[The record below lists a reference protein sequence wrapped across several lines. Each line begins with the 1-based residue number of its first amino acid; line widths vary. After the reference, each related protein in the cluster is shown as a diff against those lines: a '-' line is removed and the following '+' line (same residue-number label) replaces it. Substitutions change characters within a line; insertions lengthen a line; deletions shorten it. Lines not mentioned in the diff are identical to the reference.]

1 MRYTY
6 VRQHDTT
13 DCAAACLAM
22 VCLHYKKEV
31 TITRLRDMMGT
42 DLKGTNLVGLQKAA
56 NELGFTT
63 AAVRVDRENFL
74 SDFSLPCIAQVI
86 TDQGLAHFVVVF
98 KKTTIKD
105 DGARRKHML
114 QDAESRKEEEE
125 KGKKHKC
132 KDYVIIG
139 DPGTELK
146 KISLDEFYKNFT
158 GVLLLLNPTSEFKG
172 GKIEKGGMMKRY
184 INLLLPQKKLF
195 FYAILSSII
204 TTILGIASSMF
215 NKILMDE
222 VLPYGLNSLLVT
234 LILVFSVVSITST
247 LIGFVRQWVLIHLS
261 IKIDIPLMLGYF
273 GHIFNL
279 PMKFFAT
286 RKTGDIT
293 TRYSDANTIKS
304 IFTSIALSLVMDI
317 SMAVI
322 TGIILFRMNAMLF
335 SISLFMALVS
345 ILLVLVYKQP
355 YKKINEE
362 SMAQSAALNSQMI
375 ESLRGIETVK
385 CNANEQTELDNLERE
400 YMKSLK
406 ISLRSSRISTT
417 QGLISSF
424 ISTGFSMLT
433 TYVGI
438 TQVLNG
444 EMTLGGFMAFST
456 LSGYF
461 TSPLSNLIGLQMQI
475 QEASISMKR
484 LTEIMDYPSEYE
496 TAEGVEQSEL
506 DKVEGDIEFKDVTF
520 RYGNRAPALDHIS
533 FTIPAGK
540 KVALVGGSGSGKSTI
555 TKLLLKYYDPED
567 GEIDINGA
575 NLAEYTN
582 SSVRRAIAY
591 VPQNIE
597 LFSKTIYDNIRIS
610 RMDATLDEVK
620 EAAHKAWEELLA
632 SRRDMEKKGEETLQ
646 WMKENDRRGIVLAGR
661 PYHVDP
667 EINHGIPELITS
679 YGFAVLTEDSISQLG
694 EIERPLVVTDQWMY
708 HTRLYRAASYVKSQ
722 NNLDLIQLNSFG
734 CGLDA
739 VTTDQVNDILTG
751 SGKIYTVLKID
762 EVNNLGAARIRIRSL
777 IAALRVRD
785 KKHYERKVVSSA
797 YHRITFTKDMKK
809 DYTILCP
816 QMSPIHFDLIEPA
829 IRSFG
834 YQVEVLQND
843 NRSAIDTGLKYV
855 NNDACYPSL
864 IVVGQIMDA
873 LLSGKYDLDHTA
885 IFMSQTGGGCRA
897 SNYIGFIRRA
907 LERAGMGQ
915 IPVISVNANGME
927 TNPGFSI
934 TLPLLTKAMQAVV
947 YGDIFMRV
955 LYATRPYEKEPGSAN
970 ALHQKWKA
978 RCIKSLSKRVPN
990 MMEFSRNISG
1000 IVRDFDELP
1009 RISGLQKPKVGI
1021 VGEILVKFS
1030 PLANNHIVELLES
1043 EGAEAVMPDL
1053 MDFLLY
1059 CFYNSNFKAANLGG
1073 KKSSASLCNMGI
1085 SLLEYFRKAA
1095 RRELMKSKHFTA
1107 PARIANL
1114 AEMAKDFVSIGNQT
1128 GEGWFLTGEML
1139 ELIHSGVGN
1148 IVCTQPFGCLPNH
1161 IVGKGVIKELRK
1173 AYPNSNIIAVDYD
1186 PGASEVNQ
1194 LNRIKLMLST
1204 AQKNLKNID
1213 I

>member
-105 DGARRKHML
+105 EGARRKHML
-114 QDAESRKEEEE
+114 QDAETRKEEEK

-172 GKIEKGGMMKRY
+172 GKLGSRDGKDGKDGKSGKYGMMKRY
-184 INLLLPQKKLF
+184 IDLLLPQKKLF
-195 FYAILSSII
+195 FYAILSSVI

-222 VLPYGLNSLLVT
+222 VLPYGLNNLLVT

-293 TRYSDANTIKS
+293 TRYSDADTIKS

-322 TGIILFRMNAMLF
+322 TGIILFRMKAMLF

-355 YKKINEE
+355 YKRINEE

-438 TQVLNG
+438 SQVLNG

-456 LSGYF
+456 LSSYF
-461 TSPLSNLIGLQMQI
+461 TSPLSNLIGLQMEI

-484 LTEIMDYPSEYE
+484 LTEIMDYPAENE
-496 TAEGVEQSEL
+496 TAEGMEQSEME
-506 DKVEGDIEFKDVTF
+506 KVEGDIEFKDVTF
-520 RYGNRAPALDHIS
+520 RYGNRAPALDHVS

-540 KVALVGGSGSGKSTI
+540 KVALVGSSGSGKSTI

-567 GEIDINGA
+567 GEIDVNGV
-575 NLAEYTN
+575 NLAEYSN
-582 SSVRRAIAY
+582 HSVRRAIAY
-591 VPQNIE
+591 VPQNVE

-620 EAAHKAWEELLA
+620 EAAKKADAHEFIRHLPLQYNTYLEEAGNGLSGGEKQRIALARAFLKDSNLYILDESTSNLDFATETLIFNMIYEQLADRSMLIVAHRLSTIRDCDLILVMDHGKIVERGNHEEL
-632 SRRDMEKKGEETLQ
+632 
-646 WMKENDRRGIVLAGR
+646 
-661 PYHVDP
+661 
-667 EINHGIPELITS
+667 
-679 YGFAVLTEDSISQLG
+679 
-694 EIERPLVVTDQWMY
+694 
-708 HTRLYRAASYVKSQ
+708 
-722 NNLDLIQLNSFG
+722 
-734 CGLDA
+734 
-739 VTTDQVNDILTG
+739 
-751 SGKIYTVLKID
+751 
-762 EVNNLGAARIRIRSL
+762 
-777 IAALRVRD
+777 
-785 KKHYERKVVSSA
+785 
-797 YHRITFTKDMKK
+797 
-809 DYTILCP
+809 
-816 QMSPIHFDLIEPA
+816 
-829 IRSFG
+829 
-834 YQVEVLQND
+834 
-843 NRSAIDTGLKYV
+843 
-855 NNDACYPSL
+855 
-864 IVVGQIMDA
+864 
-873 LLSGKYDLDHTA
+873 
-885 IFMSQTGGGCRA
+885 
-897 SNYIGFIRRA
+897 
-907 LERAGMGQ
+907 
-915 IPVISVNANGME
+915 
-927 TNPGFSI
+927 
-934 TLPLLTKAMQAVV
+934 
-947 YGDIFMRV
+947 
-955 LYATRPYEKEPGSAN
+955 
-970 ALHQKWKA
+970 
-978 RCIKSLSKRVPN
+978 
-990 MMEFSRNISG
+990 
-1000 IVRDFDELP
+1000 
-1009 RISGLQKPKVGI
+1009 
-1021 VGEILVKFS
+1021 
-1030 PLANNHIVELLES
+1030 
-1043 EGAEAVMPDL
+1043 
-1053 MDFLLY
+1053 
-1059 CFYNSNFKAANLGG
+1059 
-1073 KKSSASLCNMGI
+1073 
-1085 SLLEYFRKAA
+1085 
-1095 RRELMKSKHFTA
+1095 
-1107 PARIANL
+1107 
-1114 AEMAKDFVSIGNQT
+1114 MAKDGRYA
-1128 GEGWFLTGEML
+1128 
-1139 ELIHSGVGN
+1139 ELWNMQQGI
-1148 IVCTQPFGCLPNH
+1148 FR
-1161 IVGKGVIKELRK
+1161 KRK
-1173 AYPNSNIIAVDYD
+1173 AEPAPQAVAAVVEEDDDGESITY
-1186 PGASEVNQ
+1186 
-1194 LNRIKLMLST
+1194 
-1204 AQKNLKNID
+1204 
-1213 I
+1213 

>member
-114 QDAESRKEEEE
+114 QDAETRKEEEE

-139 DPGTELK
+139 DPATELK

-172 GKIEKGGMMKRY
+172 GKQGKDGKDGKSSKYGMMKRY
-184 INLLLPQKKLF
+184 IDLLLPQKKLF
-195 FYAILSSII
+195 FYAILSSVI

-345 ILLVLVYKQP
+345 ILLVLIYKQP
-355 YKKINEE
+355 YKRINEE
-362 SMAQSAALNSQMI
+362 SMAQAAALNSQMI

-424 ISTGFSMLT
+424 ISTGFGMLT

-438 TQVLNG
+438 MQVLNG
-444 EMTLGGFMAFST
+444 EMTLGGYMAFST
-456 LSGYF
+456 LSSYF

-484 LTEIMDYPSEYE
+484 LTEIMDYPAEYE
-496 TAEGVEQSEL
+496 TAEGTEQSEL
-506 DKVEGDIEFKDVTF
+506 DKVDGDIEFKDVTF
-520 RYGNRAPALDHIS
+520 RYGNRAPALDHVS

-540 KVALVGGSGSGKSTI
+540 KVALVGSSGSGKSTI

-567 GEIDINGA
+567 GEIDVNGV

-582 SSVRRAIAY
+582 HSVRRAIAY

-610 RMDATLDEVK
+610 RMDATMDEVK
-620 EAAHKAWEELLA
+620 EAAKKADAHEFIRHLPLQYNTYLEEAGNGLSGGEKQRIALA
-632 SRRDMEKKGEETLQ
+632 RAFLKDSNLYILDESTSNLDFATETLIFNMIYEQ
-646 WMKENDRRGIVLAGR
+646 LADRSMLIVA
-661 PYHVDP
+661 H
-667 EINHGIPELITS
+667 
-679 YGFAVLTEDSISQLG
+679 
-694 EIERPLVVTDQWMY
+694 
-708 HTRLYRAASYVKSQ
+708 RLSTVRDC
-722 NNLDLIQLNSFG
+722 DLILVM
-734 CGLDA
+734 DH
-739 VTTDQVNDILTG
+739 
-751 SGKIYTVLKID
+751 GKIVERGTHD
-762 EVNNLGAARIRIRSL
+762 ELMAMDGRYAELWNMQQGIF
-777 IAALRVRD
+777 
-785 KKHYERKVVSSA
+785 RK
-797 YHRITFTKDMKK
+797 RK
-809 DYTILCP
+809 P
-816 QMSPIHFDLIEPA
+816 EPA
-829 IRSFG
+829 PQAPSAV
-834 YQVEVLQND
+834 VEED
-843 NRSAIDTGLKYV
+843 DDG
-855 NNDACYPSL
+855 
-864 IVVGQIMDA
+864 
-873 LLSGKYDLDHTA
+873 
-885 IFMSQTGGGCRA
+885 
-897 SNYIGFIRRA
+897 
-907 LERAGMGQ
+907 E
-915 IPVISVNANGME
+915 
-927 TNPGFSI
+927 SI
-934 TLPLLTKAMQAVV
+934 T
-947 YGDIFMRV
+947 Y
-955 LYATRPYEKEPGSAN
+955 
-970 ALHQKWKA
+970 
-978 RCIKSLSKRVPN
+978 
-990 MMEFSRNISG
+990 
-1000 IVRDFDELP
+1000 
-1009 RISGLQKPKVGI
+1009 
-1021 VGEILVKFS
+1021 
-1030 PLANNHIVELLES
+1030 
-1043 EGAEAVMPDL
+1043 
-1053 MDFLLY
+1053 
-1059 CFYNSNFKAANLGG
+1059 
-1073 KKSSASLCNMGI
+1073 
-1085 SLLEYFRKAA
+1085 
-1095 RRELMKSKHFTA
+1095 
-1107 PARIANL
+1107 
-1114 AEMAKDFVSIGNQT
+1114 
-1128 GEGWFLTGEML
+1128 
-1139 ELIHSGVGN
+1139 
-1148 IVCTQPFGCLPNH
+1148 
-1161 IVGKGVIKELRK
+1161 
-1173 AYPNSNIIAVDYD
+1173 
-1186 PGASEVNQ
+1186 
-1194 LNRIKLMLST
+1194 
-1204 AQKNLKNID
+1204 
-1213 I
+1213 

>member
-105 DGARRKHML
+105 EGARRKHML
-114 QDAESRKEEEE
+114 QDAETRKEEEK

-172 GKIEKGGMMKRY
+172 GKLGSRDGKDGKDGKSGKYGMMKRY
-184 INLLLPQKKLF
+184 IDLLLPQKKLF
-195 FYAILSSII
+195 FYAILSSVI

-222 VLPYGLNSLLVT
+222 VLPYGLNNLLVT

-293 TRYSDANTIKS
+293 TRYSDADTIKS

-345 ILLVLVYKQP
+345 ILLVLVFKQP
-355 YKKINEE
+355 YKRINEE
-362 SMAQSAALNSQMI
+362 TMIQSAALNSQMI
-375 ESLRGIETVK
+375 ESLRGIETIK
-385 CNANEQTELDNLERE
+385 CNANEDTQLENLEKE
-400 YMKSLK
+400 YIKSLK
-406 ISLRSSRISTT
+406 ISLRSSRISTG
-417 QGLISSF
+417 QGLISTF

-438 TQVLNG
+438 SQVLHG

-456 LSGYF
+456 LSSYF
-461 TSPLSNLIGLQMQI
+461 TSPLSNLIGLQMSI
-475 QEASISMKR
+475 QEAGISMKR
-484 LTEIMDYPSEYE
+484 LTEIMDYP
-496 TAEGVEQSEL
+496 AEDEANEGSEL
-506 DKVEGDIEFKDVTF
+506 IPLEKVEGDIEFKDVTF

-540 KVALVGGSGSGKSTI
+540 KVALVGSSGSGKSTI

-567 GEIDINGA
+567 GEIDVNGV
-575 NLAEYTN
+575 NLAEY
-582 SSVRRAIAY
+582 SSHSVRRAIAY
-591 VPQNIE
+591 VPQNVE

-620 EAAHKAWEELLA
+620 EAAKKADAHEFIRHLPLQYNTYLEEAGNGLSGGEKQRIALARAFLKDSNLYILDESTSNLDFATETLIFNMIYEQLADRSMLIVAHRLSTIRDCDLILVMDHGKIVERGNHEEL
-632 SRRDMEKKGEETLQ
+632 
-646 WMKENDRRGIVLAGR
+646 
-661 PYHVDP
+661 
-667 EINHGIPELITS
+667 
-679 YGFAVLTEDSISQLG
+679 
-694 EIERPLVVTDQWMY
+694 
-708 HTRLYRAASYVKSQ
+708 
-722 NNLDLIQLNSFG
+722 
-734 CGLDA
+734 
-739 VTTDQVNDILTG
+739 
-751 SGKIYTVLKID
+751 
-762 EVNNLGAARIRIRSL
+762 
-777 IAALRVRD
+777 
-785 KKHYERKVVSSA
+785 
-797 YHRITFTKDMKK
+797 
-809 DYTILCP
+809 
-816 QMSPIHFDLIEPA
+816 
-829 IRSFG
+829 
-834 YQVEVLQND
+834 
-843 NRSAIDTGLKYV
+843 
-855 NNDACYPSL
+855 
-864 IVVGQIMDA
+864 
-873 LLSGKYDLDHTA
+873 
-885 IFMSQTGGGCRA
+885 
-897 SNYIGFIRRA
+897 
-907 LERAGMGQ
+907 
-915 IPVISVNANGME
+915 
-927 TNPGFSI
+927 
-934 TLPLLTKAMQAVV
+934 
-947 YGDIFMRV
+947 
-955 LYATRPYEKEPGSAN
+955 
-970 ALHQKWKA
+970 
-978 RCIKSLSKRVPN
+978 
-990 MMEFSRNISG
+990 
-1000 IVRDFDELP
+1000 
-1009 RISGLQKPKVGI
+1009 
-1021 VGEILVKFS
+1021 
-1030 PLANNHIVELLES
+1030 
-1043 EGAEAVMPDL
+1043 
-1053 MDFLLY
+1053 
-1059 CFYNSNFKAANLGG
+1059 
-1073 KKSSASLCNMGI
+1073 
-1085 SLLEYFRKAA
+1085 
-1095 RRELMKSKHFTA
+1095 
-1107 PARIANL
+1107 
-1114 AEMAKDFVSIGNQT
+1114 MAKDGRYA
-1128 GEGWFLTGEML
+1128 
-1139 ELIHSGVGN
+1139 ELWNMQQGI
-1148 IVCTQPFGCLPNH
+1148 FR
-1161 IVGKGVIKELRK
+1161 KRK
-1173 AYPNSNIIAVDYD
+1173 AEPAPQAVAAVVEEDDDGESITY
-1186 PGASEVNQ
+1186 
-1194 LNRIKLMLST
+1194 
-1204 AQKNLKNID
+1204 
-1213 I
+1213 

>member
-42 DLKGTNLVGLQKAA
+42 DLKGTNLIGLQKAA

-114 QDAESRKEEEE
+114 KDAEARKEDEE

-172 GKIEKGGMMKRY
+172 GKLGKDGKDGKDGKSGKYGMMKRY
-184 INLLLPQKKLF
+184 IDLLLPQKKLF

-222 VLPYGLNSLLVT
+222 VLPYGLNNLLVT

-293 TRYSDANTIKS
+293 TRYSDADTIKS

-355 YKKINEE
+355 YKRINEE

-456 LSGYF
+456 LSSYF

-484 LTEIMDYPSEYE
+484 LTEIMDYPSENE
-496 TAEGVEQSEL
+496 TAEGAEQTEM

-520 RYGNRAPALDHIS
+520 RYGNRAPALDHVS

-540 KVALVGGSGSGKSTI
+540 KVALVGSSGSGKSTI
-555 TKLLLKYYDPED
+555 TKLLLKYYDPES
-567 GEIDINGA
+567 GEIDVNGA
-575 NLAEYTN
+575 NLAEYSN
-582 SSVRRAIAY
+582 HSVRRAIAY
-591 VPQNIE
+591 VPQNVE

-610 RMDATLDEVK
+610 RMDATLEEVK
-620 EAAHKAWEELLA
+620 EAAKKADAHEFIRHLPLQYNTYLEEAGNGLSGGEKQRIALA
-632 SRRDMEKKGEETLQ
+632 RAFLKDSNLYILDESTSNLDFATETLIFNMIYEQ
-646 WMKENDRRGIVLAGR
+646 LADRSMLIVA
-661 PYHVDP
+661 H
-667 EINHGIPELITS
+667 
-679 YGFAVLTEDSISQLG
+679 
-694 EIERPLVVTDQWMY
+694 
-708 HTRLYRAASYVKSQ
+708 RLSTIRDC
-722 NNLDLIQLNSFG
+722 DLILVM
-734 CGLDA
+734 DH
-739 VTTDQVNDILTG
+739 
-751 SGKIYTVLKID
+751 GKIV
-762 EVNNLGAARIRIRSL
+762 
-777 IAALRVRD
+777 
-785 KKHYERKVVSSA
+785 ERGT
-797 YHRITFTKDMKK
+797 H
-809 DYTILCP
+809 
-816 QMSPIHFDLIEPA
+816 
-829 IRSFG
+829 
-834 YQVEVLQND
+834 
-843 NRSAIDTGLKYV
+843 
-855 NNDACYPSL
+855 
-864 IVVGQIMDA
+864 
-873 LLSGKYDLDHTA
+873 
-885 IFMSQTGGGCRA
+885 
-897 SNYIGFIRRA
+897 
-907 LERAGMGQ
+907 
-915 IPVISVNANGME
+915 
-927 TNPGFSI
+927 
-934 TLPLLTKAMQAVV
+934 
-947 YGDIFMRV
+947 
-955 LYATRPYEKEPGSAN
+955 
-970 ALHQKWKA
+970 
-978 RCIKSLSKRVPN
+978 
-990 MMEFSRNISG
+990 
-1000 IVRDFDELP
+1000 DEL
-1009 RISGLQKPKVGI
+1009 
-1021 VGEILVKFS
+1021 
-1030 PLANNHIVELLES
+1030 
-1043 EGAEAVMPDL
+1043 
-1053 MDFLLY
+1053 
-1059 CFYNSNFKAANLGG
+1059 
-1073 KKSSASLCNMGI
+1073 
-1085 SLLEYFRKAA
+1085 
-1095 RRELMKSKHFTA
+1095 
-1107 PARIANL
+1107 
-1114 AEMAKDFVSIGNQT
+1114 MAKDGRYAELWNMQQGIFRKRKPEPAPQVPSAVVEEDDDGESIT
-1128 GEGWFLTGEML
+1128 
-1139 ELIHSGVGN
+1139 
-1148 IVCTQPFGCLPNH
+1148 
-1161 IVGKGVIKELRK
+1161 
-1173 AYPNSNIIAVDYD
+1173 Y
-1186 PGASEVNQ
+1186 
-1194 LNRIKLMLST
+1194 
-1204 AQKNLKNID
+1204 
-1213 I
+1213 

>member
-105 DGARRKHML
+105 EGARRKHML
-114 QDAESRKEEEE
+114 QDAETRKEEEK

-172 GKIEKGGMMKRY
+172 GKLGSRDGKDGKDGKSGKYGMMKRY
-184 INLLLPQKKLF
+184 IDLLLPQKKLF
-195 FYAILSSII
+195 FYAILSSVI

-222 VLPYGLNSLLVT
+222 VLPYGLNNLLVT

-293 TRYSDANTIKS
+293 TRYSDADTIKS

-355 YKKINEE
+355 YKRINEE

-438 TQVLNG
+438 SQVLNG

-456 LSGYF
+456 LSSYF
-461 TSPLSNLIGLQMQI
+461 TSPLSNLIGLQMEI

-484 LTEIMDYPSEYE
+484 LTEIMDYPAENE
-496 TAEGVEQSEL
+496 TAEGMEQSEME
-506 DKVEGDIEFKDVTF
+506 KVEGDIEFKDVTF

-540 KVALVGGSGSGKSTI
+540 KVALVGSSGSGKSTI

-567 GEIDINGA
+567 GEIDVNGV
-575 NLAEYTN
+575 NLAEYSN
-582 SSVRRAIAY
+582 HSVRRAIAY
-591 VPQNIE
+591 VPQNVE

-620 EAAHKAWEELLA
+620 EAAKKADAHEFIRHLPLQYNTYLEEAGNGLSGGEKQRIALARAFLKDSNLYILDESTSNLDFATETLIFNMIYEQLADRSMLIVAHRLSTIRDCDLILVMDHGKIVERGTHEEL
-632 SRRDMEKKGEETLQ
+632 
-646 WMKENDRRGIVLAGR
+646 
-661 PYHVDP
+661 
-667 EINHGIPELITS
+667 
-679 YGFAVLTEDSISQLG
+679 
-694 EIERPLVVTDQWMY
+694 
-708 HTRLYRAASYVKSQ
+708 
-722 NNLDLIQLNSFG
+722 
-734 CGLDA
+734 
-739 VTTDQVNDILTG
+739 
-751 SGKIYTVLKID
+751 
-762 EVNNLGAARIRIRSL
+762 
-777 IAALRVRD
+777 
-785 KKHYERKVVSSA
+785 
-797 YHRITFTKDMKK
+797 
-809 DYTILCP
+809 
-816 QMSPIHFDLIEPA
+816 
-829 IRSFG
+829 
-834 YQVEVLQND
+834 
-843 NRSAIDTGLKYV
+843 
-855 NNDACYPSL
+855 
-864 IVVGQIMDA
+864 
-873 LLSGKYDLDHTA
+873 
-885 IFMSQTGGGCRA
+885 
-897 SNYIGFIRRA
+897 
-907 LERAGMGQ
+907 
-915 IPVISVNANGME
+915 
-927 TNPGFSI
+927 
-934 TLPLLTKAMQAVV
+934 
-947 YGDIFMRV
+947 
-955 LYATRPYEKEPGSAN
+955 
-970 ALHQKWKA
+970 
-978 RCIKSLSKRVPN
+978 
-990 MMEFSRNISG
+990 
-1000 IVRDFDELP
+1000 
-1009 RISGLQKPKVGI
+1009 
-1021 VGEILVKFS
+1021 
-1030 PLANNHIVELLES
+1030 
-1043 EGAEAVMPDL
+1043 
-1053 MDFLLY
+1053 
-1059 CFYNSNFKAANLGG
+1059 
-1073 KKSSASLCNMGI
+1073 
-1085 SLLEYFRKAA
+1085 
-1095 RRELMKSKHFTA
+1095 
-1107 PARIANL
+1107 
-1114 AEMAKDFVSIGNQT
+1114 MAKDGRYA
-1128 GEGWFLTGEML
+1128 
-1139 ELIHSGVGN
+1139 ELWNMQQGI
-1148 IVCTQPFGCLPNH
+1148 FR
-1161 IVGKGVIKELRK
+1161 KRK
-1173 AYPNSNIIAVDYD
+1173 AEPAPQAVAAVVEEDDDGESITY
-1186 PGASEVNQ
+1186 
-1194 LNRIKLMLST
+1194 
-1204 AQKNLKNID
+1204 
-1213 I
+1213 

>member
-105 DGARRKHML
+105 EGARRKHML
-114 QDAESRKEEEE
+114 QDAETRKEEEK

-172 GKIEKGGMMKRY
+172 GKLGSRDGKDGKDGKSGKSGKYGMMKRY
-184 INLLLPQKKLF
+184 IDLLLPQKKLF
-195 FYAILSSII
+195 FYAILSSVI

-222 VLPYGLNSLLVT
+222 VLPYGLNNLLVT

-293 TRYSDANTIKS
+293 TRYSDADTIKS

-355 YKKINEE
+355 YKRINEE

-438 TQVLNG
+438 SQVLNG

-456 LSGYF
+456 LSSYF
-461 TSPLSNLIGLQMQI
+461 TSPLSNLIGLQMEI

-484 LTEIMDYPSEYE
+484 LTEIMDYPAENE
-496 TAEGVEQSEL
+496 TAEGMEQSEME
-506 DKVEGDIEFKDVTF
+506 KVEGDIEFKDVTF

-540 KVALVGGSGSGKSTI
+540 KVALVGSSGSGKSTI

-567 GEIDINGA
+567 GEIDVNGV
-575 NLAEYTN
+575 NLAEYSN
-582 SSVRRAIAY
+582 HSVRRAIAY
-591 VPQNIE
+591 VPQNVE

-620 EAAHKAWEELLA
+620 EAAKKADAHEFIRHLPLQYNTYLEEAGNGLSGGEKQRIALARAFLKDSNLYILDESTSNLDFATETLIFNMIYEQLADRSMLIVAHRLSTIRDCDLILVMDHGKIVERGNHEEL
-632 SRRDMEKKGEETLQ
+632 
-646 WMKENDRRGIVLAGR
+646 
-661 PYHVDP
+661 
-667 EINHGIPELITS
+667 
-679 YGFAVLTEDSISQLG
+679 
-694 EIERPLVVTDQWMY
+694 
-708 HTRLYRAASYVKSQ
+708 
-722 NNLDLIQLNSFG
+722 
-734 CGLDA
+734 
-739 VTTDQVNDILTG
+739 
-751 SGKIYTVLKID
+751 
-762 EVNNLGAARIRIRSL
+762 
-777 IAALRVRD
+777 
-785 KKHYERKVVSSA
+785 
-797 YHRITFTKDMKK
+797 
-809 DYTILCP
+809 
-816 QMSPIHFDLIEPA
+816 
-829 IRSFG
+829 
-834 YQVEVLQND
+834 
-843 NRSAIDTGLKYV
+843 
-855 NNDACYPSL
+855 
-864 IVVGQIMDA
+864 
-873 LLSGKYDLDHTA
+873 
-885 IFMSQTGGGCRA
+885 
-897 SNYIGFIRRA
+897 
-907 LERAGMGQ
+907 
-915 IPVISVNANGME
+915 
-927 TNPGFSI
+927 
-934 TLPLLTKAMQAVV
+934 
-947 YGDIFMRV
+947 
-955 LYATRPYEKEPGSAN
+955 
-970 ALHQKWKA
+970 
-978 RCIKSLSKRVPN
+978 
-990 MMEFSRNISG
+990 
-1000 IVRDFDELP
+1000 
-1009 RISGLQKPKVGI
+1009 
-1021 VGEILVKFS
+1021 
-1030 PLANNHIVELLES
+1030 
-1043 EGAEAVMPDL
+1043 
-1053 MDFLLY
+1053 
-1059 CFYNSNFKAANLGG
+1059 
-1073 KKSSASLCNMGI
+1073 
-1085 SLLEYFRKAA
+1085 
-1095 RRELMKSKHFTA
+1095 
-1107 PARIANL
+1107 
-1114 AEMAKDFVSIGNQT
+1114 MAKDGRYA
-1128 GEGWFLTGEML
+1128 
-1139 ELIHSGVGN
+1139 ELWNMQQGI
-1148 IVCTQPFGCLPNH
+1148 FR
-1161 IVGKGVIKELRK
+1161 KRK
-1173 AYPNSNIIAVDYD
+1173 AEPAPQAVAAVVEEDDDGESITY
-1186 PGASEVNQ
+1186 
-1194 LNRIKLMLST
+1194 
-1204 AQKNLKNID
+1204 
-1213 I
+1213 

>member
-105 DGARRKHML
+105 EGARRKHML
-114 QDAESRKEEEE
+114 QDAETRKEEEK

-172 GKIEKGGMMKRY
+172 GKLGSRDGKDGKDGKSGKYGMMKRY
-184 INLLLPQKKLF
+184 IDLLLPQKKLF
-195 FYAILSSII
+195 FYAILSSVI

-222 VLPYGLNSLLVT
+222 VLPYGLNNLLVT

-438 TQVLNG
+438 SQVLNG

-456 LSGYF
+456 LSSYF
-461 TSPLSNLIGLQMQI
+461 TSPLSNLIGLQMEI

-484 LTEIMDYPSEYE
+484 LTEIMDYPAENE
-496 TAEGVEQSEL
+496 TAEGMEQSEME
-506 DKVEGDIEFKDVTF
+506 KVEGDIEFKDVTF
-520 RYGNRAPALDHIS
+520 RYGNRAPALDHVS

-540 KVALVGGSGSGKSTI
+540 KVALVGSSGSGKSTI

-567 GEIDINGA
+567 GEIDVNGV
-575 NLAEYTN
+575 NLAEY
-582 SSVRRAIAY
+582 SSHSVRRAIAY
-591 VPQNIE
+591 VPQNVE

-620 EAAHKAWEELLA
+620 EAAKKADAHEFIRHLPLQYNTYLEEAGNGLSGGEKQRIALARAFLKDSNLYILDESTSNLDFATETLIFNMIYEQLADRSMLIVAHRLSTIRDCDLILVMDHGKIVERGNHEEL
-632 SRRDMEKKGEETLQ
+632 
-646 WMKENDRRGIVLAGR
+646 
-661 PYHVDP
+661 
-667 EINHGIPELITS
+667 
-679 YGFAVLTEDSISQLG
+679 
-694 EIERPLVVTDQWMY
+694 
-708 HTRLYRAASYVKSQ
+708 
-722 NNLDLIQLNSFG
+722 
-734 CGLDA
+734 
-739 VTTDQVNDILTG
+739 
-751 SGKIYTVLKID
+751 
-762 EVNNLGAARIRIRSL
+762 
-777 IAALRVRD
+777 
-785 KKHYERKVVSSA
+785 
-797 YHRITFTKDMKK
+797 
-809 DYTILCP
+809 
-816 QMSPIHFDLIEPA
+816 
-829 IRSFG
+829 
-834 YQVEVLQND
+834 
-843 NRSAIDTGLKYV
+843 
-855 NNDACYPSL
+855 
-864 IVVGQIMDA
+864 
-873 LLSGKYDLDHTA
+873 
-885 IFMSQTGGGCRA
+885 
-897 SNYIGFIRRA
+897 
-907 LERAGMGQ
+907 
-915 IPVISVNANGME
+915 
-927 TNPGFSI
+927 
-934 TLPLLTKAMQAVV
+934 
-947 YGDIFMRV
+947 
-955 LYATRPYEKEPGSAN
+955 
-970 ALHQKWKA
+970 
-978 RCIKSLSKRVPN
+978 
-990 MMEFSRNISG
+990 
-1000 IVRDFDELP
+1000 
-1009 RISGLQKPKVGI
+1009 
-1021 VGEILVKFS
+1021 
-1030 PLANNHIVELLES
+1030 
-1043 EGAEAVMPDL
+1043 
-1053 MDFLLY
+1053 
-1059 CFYNSNFKAANLGG
+1059 
-1073 KKSSASLCNMGI
+1073 
-1085 SLLEYFRKAA
+1085 
-1095 RRELMKSKHFTA
+1095 
-1107 PARIANL
+1107 
-1114 AEMAKDFVSIGNQT
+1114 MAKDGRYA
-1128 GEGWFLTGEML
+1128 
-1139 ELIHSGVGN
+1139 ELWNMQQGI
-1148 IVCTQPFGCLPNH
+1148 FR
-1161 IVGKGVIKELRK
+1161 KRK
-1173 AYPNSNIIAVDYD
+1173 AEPAPQAVAAVVEEDDDGESITY
-1186 PGASEVNQ
+1186 
-1194 LNRIKLMLST
+1194 
-1204 AQKNLKNID
+1204 
-1213 I
+1213 

>member
-105 DGARRKHML
+105 EGARRKHML
-114 QDAESRKEEEE
+114 QDAETRKEEEK

-172 GKIEKGGMMKRY
+172 GKLGSRDGKGGKDGKDGKSGKYGMMKRY
-184 INLLLPQKKLF
+184 IDLLLPQKKLF
-195 FYAILSSII
+195 FYAILSSVI

-222 VLPYGLNSLLVT
+222 VLPYGLNNLLVT

-293 TRYSDANTIKS
+293 TRYSDADTIKS

-355 YKKINEE
+355 YKRINEE

-438 TQVLNG
+438 SQVLNG

-456 LSGYF
+456 LSSYF

-484 LTEIMDYPSEYE
+484 LTEIMDYPAENE
-496 TAEGVEQSEL
+496 TAEGMEQSEME
-506 DKVEGDIEFKDVTF
+506 KVEGDIEFKDVTF
-520 RYGNRAPALDHIS
+520 RYGNRAPALDHVS

-540 KVALVGGSGSGKSTI
+540 KVALVGSSGSGKSTI

-567 GEIDINGA
+567 GEIDVNGV
-575 NLAEYTN
+575 NLAEY
-582 SSVRRAIAY
+582 SSHSVRRAIAY
-591 VPQNIE
+591 VPQNVE

-620 EAAHKAWEELLA
+620 EAAKKADAHEFIRHLPLQYNTYLEEAGNGLSGGEKQRIALARAFLKDSNLYILDESTSNLDFATETLIFNMIYEQLADRSMLIVAHRLSTIRDCDLILVMDHGKIVERGTHEEL
-632 SRRDMEKKGEETLQ
+632 
-646 WMKENDRRGIVLAGR
+646 
-661 PYHVDP
+661 
-667 EINHGIPELITS
+667 
-679 YGFAVLTEDSISQLG
+679 
-694 EIERPLVVTDQWMY
+694 
-708 HTRLYRAASYVKSQ
+708 
-722 NNLDLIQLNSFG
+722 
-734 CGLDA
+734 
-739 VTTDQVNDILTG
+739 
-751 SGKIYTVLKID
+751 
-762 EVNNLGAARIRIRSL
+762 
-777 IAALRVRD
+777 
-785 KKHYERKVVSSA
+785 
-797 YHRITFTKDMKK
+797 
-809 DYTILCP
+809 
-816 QMSPIHFDLIEPA
+816 
-829 IRSFG
+829 
-834 YQVEVLQND
+834 
-843 NRSAIDTGLKYV
+843 
-855 NNDACYPSL
+855 
-864 IVVGQIMDA
+864 
-873 LLSGKYDLDHTA
+873 
-885 IFMSQTGGGCRA
+885 
-897 SNYIGFIRRA
+897 
-907 LERAGMGQ
+907 
-915 IPVISVNANGME
+915 
-927 TNPGFSI
+927 
-934 TLPLLTKAMQAVV
+934 
-947 YGDIFMRV
+947 
-955 LYATRPYEKEPGSAN
+955 
-970 ALHQKWKA
+970 
-978 RCIKSLSKRVPN
+978 
-990 MMEFSRNISG
+990 
-1000 IVRDFDELP
+1000 
-1009 RISGLQKPKVGI
+1009 
-1021 VGEILVKFS
+1021 
-1030 PLANNHIVELLES
+1030 
-1043 EGAEAVMPDL
+1043 
-1053 MDFLLY
+1053 
-1059 CFYNSNFKAANLGG
+1059 
-1073 KKSSASLCNMGI
+1073 
-1085 SLLEYFRKAA
+1085 
-1095 RRELMKSKHFTA
+1095 
-1107 PARIANL
+1107 
-1114 AEMAKDFVSIGNQT
+1114 MAKDGRYA
-1128 GEGWFLTGEML
+1128 
-1139 ELIHSGVGN
+1139 ELWNMQQGI
-1148 IVCTQPFGCLPNH
+1148 FR
-1161 IVGKGVIKELRK
+1161 KRK
-1173 AYPNSNIIAVDYD
+1173 AEPAPQVSAAVVEEDDDGESITY
-1186 PGASEVNQ
+1186 
-1194 LNRIKLMLST
+1194 
-1204 AQKNLKNID
+1204 
-1213 I
+1213 

>member
-114 QDAESRKEEEE
+114 QDAETRKEEEE

-172 GKIEKGGMMKRY
+172 GKLGSRDGKDGKDGKSGKYGMMKRY
-184 INLLLPQKKLF
+184 IDLLLPQKKLF
-195 FYAILSSII
+195 FYAILSSVI

-222 VLPYGLNSLLVT
+222 VLPYGLNNLLVT

-438 TQVLNG
+438 SQVLNG

-461 TSPLSNLIGLQMQI
+461 TSPLSNLIGLQMEI

-484 LTEIMDYPSEYE
+484 LTEIMDYPAENE
-496 TAEGVEQSEL
+496 TAEGTEQSEME
-506 DKVEGDIEFKDVTF
+506 KVEGDIEFKDVTF
-520 RYGNRAPALDHIS
+520 RYGNRAPALDHVS

-540 KVALVGGSGSGKSTI
+540 KVALVGSSGSGKSTI

-567 GEIDINGA
+567 GEIDVNGV
-575 NLAEYTN
+575 NLAEYSN
-582 SSVRRAIAY
+582 HSVRRAIAY
-591 VPQNIE
+591 VPQNVE

-620 EAAHKAWEELLA
+620 EAAKKADAHEFIRHLPLQYNTYLEEAGNGLSGGEKQRIALARAFLKDSNLYILDESTSNLDFATETLIFNMIYEQLADRSMLIVAHRLSTIRDCDLILVMDHGKIVERGNHEEL
-632 SRRDMEKKGEETLQ
+632 
-646 WMKENDRRGIVLAGR
+646 
-661 PYHVDP
+661 
-667 EINHGIPELITS
+667 
-679 YGFAVLTEDSISQLG
+679 
-694 EIERPLVVTDQWMY
+694 
-708 HTRLYRAASYVKSQ
+708 
-722 NNLDLIQLNSFG
+722 
-734 CGLDA
+734 
-739 VTTDQVNDILTG
+739 
-751 SGKIYTVLKID
+751 
-762 EVNNLGAARIRIRSL
+762 
-777 IAALRVRD
+777 
-785 KKHYERKVVSSA
+785 
-797 YHRITFTKDMKK
+797 
-809 DYTILCP
+809 
-816 QMSPIHFDLIEPA
+816 
-829 IRSFG
+829 
-834 YQVEVLQND
+834 
-843 NRSAIDTGLKYV
+843 
-855 NNDACYPSL
+855 
-864 IVVGQIMDA
+864 
-873 LLSGKYDLDHTA
+873 
-885 IFMSQTGGGCRA
+885 
-897 SNYIGFIRRA
+897 
-907 LERAGMGQ
+907 
-915 IPVISVNANGME
+915 
-927 TNPGFSI
+927 
-934 TLPLLTKAMQAVV
+934 
-947 YGDIFMRV
+947 
-955 LYATRPYEKEPGSAN
+955 
-970 ALHQKWKA
+970 
-978 RCIKSLSKRVPN
+978 
-990 MMEFSRNISG
+990 
-1000 IVRDFDELP
+1000 
-1009 RISGLQKPKVGI
+1009 
-1021 VGEILVKFS
+1021 
-1030 PLANNHIVELLES
+1030 
-1043 EGAEAVMPDL
+1043 
-1053 MDFLLY
+1053 
-1059 CFYNSNFKAANLGG
+1059 
-1073 KKSSASLCNMGI
+1073 
-1085 SLLEYFRKAA
+1085 
-1095 RRELMKSKHFTA
+1095 
-1107 PARIANL
+1107 
-1114 AEMAKDFVSIGNQT
+1114 MAKDGRYA
-1128 GEGWFLTGEML
+1128 
-1139 ELIHSGVGN
+1139 ELWNMQQGI
-1148 IVCTQPFGCLPNH
+1148 FR
-1161 IVGKGVIKELRK
+1161 KRK
-1173 AYPNSNIIAVDYD
+1173 AEPAPQVSAAVVEEDDDGESITY
-1186 PGASEVNQ
+1186 
-1194 LNRIKLMLST
+1194 
-1204 AQKNLKNID
+1204 
-1213 I
+1213 

>member
-105 DGARRKHML
+105 EGARRKHML
-114 QDAESRKEEEE
+114 QDAETRKEEEK

-172 GKIEKGGMMKRY
+172 GKLGSRDGKDGKDGKSGKSGKYGMMKRY
-184 INLLLPQKKLF
+184 IDLLLPQKKLF
-195 FYAILSSII
+195 FYAILSSVI

-222 VLPYGLNSLLVT
+222 VLPYGLNNLLVT

-293 TRYSDANTIKS
+293 TRYSDADTIKS

-355 YKKINEE
+355 YKRINEE

-438 TQVLNG
+438 SQVLNG

-484 LTEIMDYPSEYE
+484 LTEIMDYPAENE
-496 TAEGVEQSEL
+496 TAEGMEQSEME
-506 DKVEGDIEFKDVTF
+506 KVEGDIEFKDVTF
-520 RYGNRAPALDHIS
+520 RYGNRAPALDHVS

-540 KVALVGGSGSGKSTI
+540 KVALVGSSGSGKSTI

-567 GEIDINGA
+567 GEIDVNGV
-575 NLAEYTN
+575 NLAEY
-582 SSVRRAIAY
+582 SSHSVRRAIAY
-591 VPQNIE
+591 VPQNVE

-620 EAAHKAWEELLA
+620 EAARKADAHEFIRHLPLQYNTYLEEAGNGLSGGEKQRIALARAFLKDSNLYILDESTSNLDFATETLIFNMIYEQLADRSMLIVAHRLSTIRDCDLILVMDHGKIVERGNHEEL
-632 SRRDMEKKGEETLQ
+632 
-646 WMKENDRRGIVLAGR
+646 
-661 PYHVDP
+661 
-667 EINHGIPELITS
+667 
-679 YGFAVLTEDSISQLG
+679 
-694 EIERPLVVTDQWMY
+694 
-708 HTRLYRAASYVKSQ
+708 
-722 NNLDLIQLNSFG
+722 
-734 CGLDA
+734 
-739 VTTDQVNDILTG
+739 
-751 SGKIYTVLKID
+751 
-762 EVNNLGAARIRIRSL
+762 
-777 IAALRVRD
+777 
-785 KKHYERKVVSSA
+785 
-797 YHRITFTKDMKK
+797 
-809 DYTILCP
+809 
-816 QMSPIHFDLIEPA
+816 
-829 IRSFG
+829 
-834 YQVEVLQND
+834 
-843 NRSAIDTGLKYV
+843 
-855 NNDACYPSL
+855 
-864 IVVGQIMDA
+864 
-873 LLSGKYDLDHTA
+873 
-885 IFMSQTGGGCRA
+885 
-897 SNYIGFIRRA
+897 
-907 LERAGMGQ
+907 
-915 IPVISVNANGME
+915 
-927 TNPGFSI
+927 
-934 TLPLLTKAMQAVV
+934 
-947 YGDIFMRV
+947 
-955 LYATRPYEKEPGSAN
+955 
-970 ALHQKWKA
+970 
-978 RCIKSLSKRVPN
+978 
-990 MMEFSRNISG
+990 
-1000 IVRDFDELP
+1000 
-1009 RISGLQKPKVGI
+1009 
-1021 VGEILVKFS
+1021 
-1030 PLANNHIVELLES
+1030 
-1043 EGAEAVMPDL
+1043 
-1053 MDFLLY
+1053 
-1059 CFYNSNFKAANLGG
+1059 
-1073 KKSSASLCNMGI
+1073 
-1085 SLLEYFRKAA
+1085 
-1095 RRELMKSKHFTA
+1095 
-1107 PARIANL
+1107 
-1114 AEMAKDFVSIGNQT
+1114 MAKDGRYA
-1128 GEGWFLTGEML
+1128 
-1139 ELIHSGVGN
+1139 ELWNMQQGI
-1148 IVCTQPFGCLPNH
+1148 FR
-1161 IVGKGVIKELRK
+1161 KRK
-1173 AYPNSNIIAVDYD
+1173 AEPAPQVSAAVVEEDDDGESITY
-1186 PGASEVNQ
+1186 
-1194 LNRIKLMLST
+1194 
-1204 AQKNLKNID
+1204 
-1213 I
+1213 

>member
-105 DGARRKHML
+105 EGARRKHML
-114 QDAESRKEEEE
+114 QDAETRKEEEK

-172 GKIEKGGMMKRY
+172 GKLGSRDGKDGKDGKSGKYGMMKRY
-184 INLLLPQKKLF
+184 IDLLLPQKKLF
-195 FYAILSSII
+195 FYAILSSVI

-222 VLPYGLNSLLVT
+222 VLPYGLNNLLVT

-293 TRYSDANTIKS
+293 TRYSDADTIKS

-355 YKKINEE
+355 YKRINEE

-438 TQVLNG
+438 SQVLNG

-456 LSGYF
+456 LSSYF

-484 LTEIMDYPSEYE
+484 LTEIMDYPAENE
-496 TAEGVEQSEL
+496 TAEGMEQSEME
-506 DKVEGDIEFKDVTF
+506 KVEGDIEFKDVTF
-520 RYGNRAPALDHIS
+520 RYGNRAPALDHVS

-540 KVALVGGSGSGKSTI
+540 KVALVGSSGSGKSTI

-567 GEIDINGA
+567 GEIDVNGV
-575 NLAEYTN
+575 NLAEYSN
-582 SSVRRAIAY
+582 HSVRRAIAY
-591 VPQNIE
+591 VPQNVE
-597 LFSKTIYDNIRIS
+597 LFSKTIYDNIRNS

-620 EAAHKAWEELLA
+620 EAAKKADAHEFIRHLPLQYNTYLEEAGNGLSGGEKQRIALARAFLKDSNLYILDESTSNLDFATETLIFNMIYEQLADRSMLIVAHRLSTIRDCDLILVMDHGKIVERGNHEEL
-632 SRRDMEKKGEETLQ
+632 
-646 WMKENDRRGIVLAGR
+646 
-661 PYHVDP
+661 
-667 EINHGIPELITS
+667 
-679 YGFAVLTEDSISQLG
+679 
-694 EIERPLVVTDQWMY
+694 
-708 HTRLYRAASYVKSQ
+708 
-722 NNLDLIQLNSFG
+722 
-734 CGLDA
+734 
-739 VTTDQVNDILTG
+739 
-751 SGKIYTVLKID
+751 
-762 EVNNLGAARIRIRSL
+762 
-777 IAALRVRD
+777 
-785 KKHYERKVVSSA
+785 
-797 YHRITFTKDMKK
+797 
-809 DYTILCP
+809 
-816 QMSPIHFDLIEPA
+816 
-829 IRSFG
+829 
-834 YQVEVLQND
+834 
-843 NRSAIDTGLKYV
+843 
-855 NNDACYPSL
+855 
-864 IVVGQIMDA
+864 
-873 LLSGKYDLDHTA
+873 
-885 IFMSQTGGGCRA
+885 
-897 SNYIGFIRRA
+897 
-907 LERAGMGQ
+907 
-915 IPVISVNANGME
+915 
-927 TNPGFSI
+927 
-934 TLPLLTKAMQAVV
+934 
-947 YGDIFMRV
+947 
-955 LYATRPYEKEPGSAN
+955 
-970 ALHQKWKA
+970 
-978 RCIKSLSKRVPN
+978 
-990 MMEFSRNISG
+990 
-1000 IVRDFDELP
+1000 
-1009 RISGLQKPKVGI
+1009 
-1021 VGEILVKFS
+1021 
-1030 PLANNHIVELLES
+1030 
-1043 EGAEAVMPDL
+1043 
-1053 MDFLLY
+1053 
-1059 CFYNSNFKAANLGG
+1059 
-1073 KKSSASLCNMGI
+1073 
-1085 SLLEYFRKAA
+1085 
-1095 RRELMKSKHFTA
+1095 
-1107 PARIANL
+1107 
-1114 AEMAKDFVSIGNQT
+1114 MAKDGRYA
-1128 GEGWFLTGEML
+1128 
-1139 ELIHSGVGN
+1139 ELWNMQQGI
-1148 IVCTQPFGCLPNH
+1148 FR
-1161 IVGKGVIKELRK
+1161 KRK
-1173 AYPNSNIIAVDYD
+1173 AEPAPQVSAAVVEEDDDGESITY
-1186 PGASEVNQ
+1186 
-1194 LNRIKLMLST
+1194 
-1204 AQKNLKNID
+1204 
-1213 I
+1213 

>member
-105 DGARRKHML
+105 EGARRKHML
-114 QDAESRKEEEE
+114 QDAETRKEEEK

-172 GKIEKGGMMKRY
+172 GKLGSRDGKDGKDGKSGKSGKYGMMKRY
-184 INLLLPQKKLF
+184 IDLLLPQKKLF
-195 FYAILSSII
+195 FYAILSSVI

-222 VLPYGLNSLLVT
+222 VLPYGLNNLLVT

-293 TRYSDANTIKS
+293 TRYSDADTIKS

-355 YKKINEE
+355 YKRINEE

-438 TQVLNG
+438 SQVLNG

-484 LTEIMDYPSEYE
+484 LTEIMDYPAENE
-496 TAEGVEQSEL
+496 TAEGMEQSEME
-506 DKVEGDIEFKDVTF
+506 KVEGDIEFKDVTF
-520 RYGNRAPALDHIS
+520 RYGNRAPALDHVS

-540 KVALVGGSGSGKSTI
+540 KVALVGSSGSGKSTI

-567 GEIDINGA
+567 GEIDVNGV
-575 NLAEYTN
+575 NLAEY
-582 SSVRRAIAY
+582 SSHSVRRAIAY
-591 VPQNIE
+591 VPQNVE

-620 EAAHKAWEELLA
+620 EAAKKADAHEFIRHLPLQYNTYLEEAGNGLSGGEKQRIALARAFLKDSNLYILDESTSNLDFATETLIFNMIYEQLADRSMLIVAHRLSTIRDCDLILVMDHGKIVERGNHEEL
-632 SRRDMEKKGEETLQ
+632 
-646 WMKENDRRGIVLAGR
+646 
-661 PYHVDP
+661 
-667 EINHGIPELITS
+667 
-679 YGFAVLTEDSISQLG
+679 
-694 EIERPLVVTDQWMY
+694 
-708 HTRLYRAASYVKSQ
+708 
-722 NNLDLIQLNSFG
+722 
-734 CGLDA
+734 
-739 VTTDQVNDILTG
+739 
-751 SGKIYTVLKID
+751 
-762 EVNNLGAARIRIRSL
+762 
-777 IAALRVRD
+777 
-785 KKHYERKVVSSA
+785 
-797 YHRITFTKDMKK
+797 
-809 DYTILCP
+809 
-816 QMSPIHFDLIEPA
+816 
-829 IRSFG
+829 
-834 YQVEVLQND
+834 
-843 NRSAIDTGLKYV
+843 
-855 NNDACYPSL
+855 
-864 IVVGQIMDA
+864 
-873 LLSGKYDLDHTA
+873 
-885 IFMSQTGGGCRA
+885 
-897 SNYIGFIRRA
+897 
-907 LERAGMGQ
+907 
-915 IPVISVNANGME
+915 
-927 TNPGFSI
+927 
-934 TLPLLTKAMQAVV
+934 
-947 YGDIFMRV
+947 
-955 LYATRPYEKEPGSAN
+955 
-970 ALHQKWKA
+970 
-978 RCIKSLSKRVPN
+978 
-990 MMEFSRNISG
+990 
-1000 IVRDFDELP
+1000 
-1009 RISGLQKPKVGI
+1009 
-1021 VGEILVKFS
+1021 
-1030 PLANNHIVELLES
+1030 
-1043 EGAEAVMPDL
+1043 
-1053 MDFLLY
+1053 
-1059 CFYNSNFKAANLGG
+1059 
-1073 KKSSASLCNMGI
+1073 
-1085 SLLEYFRKAA
+1085 
-1095 RRELMKSKHFTA
+1095 
-1107 PARIANL
+1107 
-1114 AEMAKDFVSIGNQT
+1114 MAKDGRYA
-1128 GEGWFLTGEML
+1128 
-1139 ELIHSGVGN
+1139 ELWNMQQGI
-1148 IVCTQPFGCLPNH
+1148 FR
-1161 IVGKGVIKELRK
+1161 KRK
-1173 AYPNSNIIAVDYD
+1173 AEPAPQVSAAVVEEDDDGESITY
-1186 PGASEVNQ
+1186 
-1194 LNRIKLMLST
+1194 
-1204 AQKNLKNID
+1204 
-1213 I
+1213 

>member
-42 DLKGTNLVGLQKAA
+42 DLKGTNLIGLQKAA

-114 QDAESRKEEEE
+114 QDAETRKEEEE

-172 GKIEKGGMMKRY
+172 GKLGKDGKDSKDGKSGKYGMMKRY
-184 INLLLPQKKLF
+184 IDLLLPQKKLF

-222 VLPYGLNSLLVT
+222 VLPYGLNNLLVT

-293 TRYSDANTIKS
+293 TRYSDADTIKS

-355 YKKINEE
+355 YKRINEE

-456 LSGYF
+456 LSSYF

-484 LTEIMDYPSEYE
+484 LTEIMDYPSENE
-496 TAEGVEQSEL
+496 TAEGAEQTEL
-506 DKVEGDIEFKDVTF
+506 QKVEGDIEFKDVTF
-520 RYGNRAPALDHIS
+520 RYGNRAPALDHVS

-540 KVALVGGSGSGKSTI
+540 KVALVGSSGSGKSTI
-555 TKLLLKYYDPED
+555 TKLLLKYYDPES
-567 GEIDINGA
+567 GEIDVNGA
-575 NLAEYTN
+575 NLAEYSN
-582 SSVRRAIAY
+582 HSVRRAIAY
-591 VPQNIE
+591 VPQNVE

-610 RMDATLDEVK
+610 RMDATLEEVK
-620 EAAHKAWEELLA
+620 EAAKKADAHEFIRHLPLQYNTYLEEAGNGLSGGEKQRIALARAFLKDSNLYILDESTSNLDFATETLIFNMIYEQLADRSMLIVAHRLSTIRDCDLILVMDHGKIVERGNHEELMAKNGRYAELWN
-632 SRRDMEKKGEETLQ
+632 MQ
-646 WMKENDRRGIVLAGR
+646 QGI
-661 PYHVDP
+661 
-667 EINHGIPELITS
+667 
-679 YGFAVLTEDSISQLG
+679 F
-694 EIERPLVVTDQWMY
+694 
-708 HTRLYRAASYVKSQ
+708 
-722 NNLDLIQLNSFG
+722 
-734 CGLDA
+734 
-739 VTTDQVNDILTG
+739 
-751 SGKIYTVLKID
+751 
-762 EVNNLGAARIRIRSL
+762 
-777 IAALRVRD
+777 
-785 KKHYERKVVSSA
+785 RK
-797 YHRITFTKDMKK
+797 RK
-809 DYTILCP
+809 P
-816 QMSPIHFDLIEPA
+816 EPA
-829 IRSFG
+829 P
-834 YQVEVLQND
+834 QVP
-843 NRSAIDTGLKYV
+843 SA
-855 NNDACYPSL
+855 
-864 IVVGQIMDA
+864 VVEEDDDG
-873 LLSGKYDLDHTA
+873 
-885 IFMSQTGGGCRA
+885 
-897 SNYIGFIRRA
+897 
-907 LERAGMGQ
+907 E
-915 IPVISVNANGME
+915 
-927 TNPGFSI
+927 SI
-934 TLPLLTKAMQAVV
+934 T
-947 YGDIFMRV
+947 Y
-955 LYATRPYEKEPGSAN
+955 
-970 ALHQKWKA
+970 
-978 RCIKSLSKRVPN
+978 
-990 MMEFSRNISG
+990 
-1000 IVRDFDELP
+1000 
-1009 RISGLQKPKVGI
+1009 
-1021 VGEILVKFS
+1021 
-1030 PLANNHIVELLES
+1030 
-1043 EGAEAVMPDL
+1043 
-1053 MDFLLY
+1053 
-1059 CFYNSNFKAANLGG
+1059 
-1073 KKSSASLCNMGI
+1073 
-1085 SLLEYFRKAA
+1085 
-1095 RRELMKSKHFTA
+1095 
-1107 PARIANL
+1107 
-1114 AEMAKDFVSIGNQT
+1114 
-1128 GEGWFLTGEML
+1128 
-1139 ELIHSGVGN
+1139 
-1148 IVCTQPFGCLPNH
+1148 
-1161 IVGKGVIKELRK
+1161 
-1173 AYPNSNIIAVDYD
+1173 
-1186 PGASEVNQ
+1186 
-1194 LNRIKLMLST
+1194 
-1204 AQKNLKNID
+1204 
-1213 I
+1213 

>member
-105 DGARRKHML
+105 EGARRKHML
-114 QDAESRKEEEE
+114 QDAETRKEEEK

-172 GKIEKGGMMKRY
+172 GKLGSRDGKGGKDGKDGKSGKYGMMKRY
-184 INLLLPQKKLF
+184 IDLLLPQKKLF
-195 FYAILSSII
+195 FYAILSSVI

-222 VLPYGLNSLLVT
+222 VLPYGLNNLLVT

-293 TRYSDANTIKS
+293 TRYSDADTIKS

-355 YKKINEE
+355 YKRINEE

-438 TQVLNG
+438 SQVLNG

-456 LSGYF
+456 LSSYF
-461 TSPLSNLIGLQMQI
+461 TSPLSNLIGLQMEI

-484 LTEIMDYPSEYE
+484 LTEIMDYPAENE
-496 TAEGVEQSEL
+496 TAEGMEQSEME
-506 DKVEGDIEFKDVTF
+506 KVEGDIEFKDVTF
-520 RYGNRAPALDHIS
+520 RYGNRAPALDHVS

-540 KVALVGGSGSGKSTI
+540 KVALVGSSGSGKSTI

-567 GEIDINGA
+567 GEIDVNGV
-575 NLAEYTN
+575 NLAEYSN
-582 SSVRRAIAY
+582 HSVRRAIAY
-591 VPQNIE
+591 VPQNVE

-620 EAAHKAWEELLA
+620 EAAKKADAHEFIRHLPLQYNTYLEEAGNGLSGGEKQRIALARAFLKDSNLYILDESTSNLDFATETLIFNMIYEQLADRSMLIVAHRLSTIRDCDLILVMDHGKIVERGNHEEL
-632 SRRDMEKKGEETLQ
+632 
-646 WMKENDRRGIVLAGR
+646 
-661 PYHVDP
+661 
-667 EINHGIPELITS
+667 
-679 YGFAVLTEDSISQLG
+679 
-694 EIERPLVVTDQWMY
+694 
-708 HTRLYRAASYVKSQ
+708 
-722 NNLDLIQLNSFG
+722 
-734 CGLDA
+734 
-739 VTTDQVNDILTG
+739 
-751 SGKIYTVLKID
+751 
-762 EVNNLGAARIRIRSL
+762 
-777 IAALRVRD
+777 
-785 KKHYERKVVSSA
+785 
-797 YHRITFTKDMKK
+797 
-809 DYTILCP
+809 
-816 QMSPIHFDLIEPA
+816 
-829 IRSFG
+829 
-834 YQVEVLQND
+834 
-843 NRSAIDTGLKYV
+843 
-855 NNDACYPSL
+855 
-864 IVVGQIMDA
+864 
-873 LLSGKYDLDHTA
+873 
-885 IFMSQTGGGCRA
+885 
-897 SNYIGFIRRA
+897 
-907 LERAGMGQ
+907 
-915 IPVISVNANGME
+915 
-927 TNPGFSI
+927 
-934 TLPLLTKAMQAVV
+934 
-947 YGDIFMRV
+947 
-955 LYATRPYEKEPGSAN
+955 
-970 ALHQKWKA
+970 
-978 RCIKSLSKRVPN
+978 
-990 MMEFSRNISG
+990 
-1000 IVRDFDELP
+1000 
-1009 RISGLQKPKVGI
+1009 
-1021 VGEILVKFS
+1021 
-1030 PLANNHIVELLES
+1030 
-1043 EGAEAVMPDL
+1043 
-1053 MDFLLY
+1053 
-1059 CFYNSNFKAANLGG
+1059 
-1073 KKSSASLCNMGI
+1073 
-1085 SLLEYFRKAA
+1085 
-1095 RRELMKSKHFTA
+1095 
-1107 PARIANL
+1107 
-1114 AEMAKDFVSIGNQT
+1114 MAKDGRYA
-1128 GEGWFLTGEML
+1128 
-1139 ELIHSGVGN
+1139 ELWNMQQGI
-1148 IVCTQPFGCLPNH
+1148 FR
-1161 IVGKGVIKELRK
+1161 KRK
-1173 AYPNSNIIAVDYD
+1173 AEPAPQAVAAVVEEDDDGESITY
-1186 PGASEVNQ
+1186 
-1194 LNRIKLMLST
+1194 
-1204 AQKNLKNID
+1204 
-1213 I
+1213 

>member
-42 DLKGTNLVGLQKAA
+42 DLKGTNLIGLQKAA

-114 QDAESRKEEEE
+114 KDAEARKEDEE

-172 GKIEKGGMMKRY
+172 GKQGKDGKDGKSGKYGMMKRY
-184 INLLLPQKKLF
+184 IDLLLPQKKLF

-222 VLPYGLNSLLVT
+222 VLPYGLNNLLVT

-293 TRYSDANTIKS
+293 TRYSDADTIKS

-355 YKKINEE
+355 YKRINEE

-417 QGLISSF
+417 QSLISSF

-456 LSGYF
+456 LSSYF

-484 LTEIMDYPSEYE
+484 LTEIMDYPSENE
-496 TAEGVEQSEL
+496 TAEGMEQTEL
-506 DKVEGDIEFKDVTF
+506 EKVEGDIEFKDVTF

-540 KVALVGGSGSGKSTI
+540 KVALVGSSGSGKSTI
-555 TKLLLKYYDPED
+555 TKLLLKYYDPES
-567 GEIDINGA
+567 GEIDVNGA
-575 NLAEYTN
+575 NLAEYSN

-591 VPQNIE
+591 VPQNVE

-620 EAAHKAWEELLA
+620 EAAKKADAHEFIRHLPLQYNTYLEEAGNGLSGGEKQRIALA
-632 SRRDMEKKGEETLQ
+632 RAFLKDSNLYILDESTSNLDFATETLIFNMIYEQ
-646 WMKENDRRGIVLAGR
+646 LADRSMLIVA
-661 PYHVDP
+661 H
-667 EINHGIPELITS
+667 
-679 YGFAVLTEDSISQLG
+679 
-694 EIERPLVVTDQWMY
+694 
-708 HTRLYRAASYVKSQ
+708 RLSTIRDC
-722 NNLDLIQLNSFG
+722 DLILVM
-734 CGLDA
+734 DH
-739 VTTDQVNDILTG
+739 
-751 SGKIYTVLKID
+751 GKIV
-762 EVNNLGAARIRIRSL
+762 
-777 IAALRVRD
+777 
-785 KKHYERKVVSSA
+785 ERGT
-797 YHRITFTKDMKK
+797 H
-809 DYTILCP
+809 
-816 QMSPIHFDLIEPA
+816 
-829 IRSFG
+829 
-834 YQVEVLQND
+834 
-843 NRSAIDTGLKYV
+843 
-855 NNDACYPSL
+855 
-864 IVVGQIMDA
+864 
-873 LLSGKYDLDHTA
+873 
-885 IFMSQTGGGCRA
+885 
-897 SNYIGFIRRA
+897 
-907 LERAGMGQ
+907 
-915 IPVISVNANGME
+915 
-927 TNPGFSI
+927 
-934 TLPLLTKAMQAVV
+934 
-947 YGDIFMRV
+947 
-955 LYATRPYEKEPGSAN
+955 
-970 ALHQKWKA
+970 
-978 RCIKSLSKRVPN
+978 
-990 MMEFSRNISG
+990 
-1000 IVRDFDELP
+1000 DEL
-1009 RISGLQKPKVGI
+1009 
-1021 VGEILVKFS
+1021 
-1030 PLANNHIVELLES
+1030 
-1043 EGAEAVMPDL
+1043 
-1053 MDFLLY
+1053 
-1059 CFYNSNFKAANLGG
+1059 
-1073 KKSSASLCNMGI
+1073 
-1085 SLLEYFRKAA
+1085 
-1095 RRELMKSKHFTA
+1095 
-1107 PARIANL
+1107 
-1114 AEMAKDFVSIGNQT
+1114 MAKDGRYAELWNMQQGIFRKRKPEPAEQLPSATVEEDDDGESIT
-1128 GEGWFLTGEML
+1128 
-1139 ELIHSGVGN
+1139 
-1148 IVCTQPFGCLPNH
+1148 
-1161 IVGKGVIKELRK
+1161 
-1173 AYPNSNIIAVDYD
+1173 Y
-1186 PGASEVNQ
+1186 
-1194 LNRIKLMLST
+1194 
-1204 AQKNLKNID
+1204 
-1213 I
+1213 